1 MSLLQI
7 ERELMKMSLLV
18 AAASMLGMTPVL
30 SPTGL
35 HAAELRVLAGGSL
48 RGVLSELGPQF
59 ERDSGYKLV
68 IHFDTTP
75 NLIALATS
83 GDPFDLGVVPI
94 DVFKDEAAKARFK
107 PAIEFARVGFGVA
120 VRTGAPKPDV
130 STLDAFRKTLLDA
143 RSITFLP
150 ASAAGNYILKMFVR
164 LGIDEAMKA
173 KTVAQD
179 QPTQIVPALVKGD
192 AEIALFVNNVL
203 TAPGVEIVGPFP
215 AEVQQ
220 ELVYPAAVGADAREP
235 AAAKAFIDYL
245 TSPSVAST
253 LKAKGMTPG

>member
-1 MSLLQI
+1 
-7 ERELMKMSLLV
+7 MKMSLLV
-18 AAASMLGMTPVL
+18 AAASMLGIAPVL
-30 SPTGL
+30 SPMGSL

-48 RGVLSELGPQF
+48 RSVLNELGPQF
-59 ERDSGYKLV
+59 ERDSGYKLN

-83 GDPFDLGVVPI
+83 GDAFDLGIVPI

-150 ASAAGNYILKMFVR
+150 ASAAGSYILKMFER

-220 ELVYPAAVGADAREP
+220 ELIYPAAVGANAREP

>member
-1 MSLLQI
+1 
-7 ERELMKMSLLV
+7 MKMSLLV
-18 AAASMLGMTPVL
+18 AAASMLAMAPVL
-30 SPTGL
+30 PPAGGVG
-35 HAAELRVLAGGSL
+35 AAELKVLAGGSL
-48 RGVLSELGPQF
+48 RGLLSELGPQF
-59 ERDSGYKLV
+59 ERDSGYKLN

-75 NLIALATS
+75 NLIRLATS

-107 PAIEFARVGFGVA
+107 PAIEFARVGYGVA
-120 VRTGAPKPDV
+120 VRAGAPKPDV
-130 STLDAFRKTLLDA
+130 STLDAFKKTLLDA

-150 ASAAGNYILKMFVR
+150 ASAAGSYILKMFER
-164 LGIDEAMKA
+164 LGIAEAMKA
-173 KTVAQD
+173 KTMAQD
-179 QPTQIVPALVKGD
+179 QPTQIVPALLKGD

-220 ELVYPAAVGADAREP
+220 ELVYPAAVAAQAREP
-235 AAAKAFIDYL
+235 DGAKAFIEYL
-245 TSPSVAST
+245 TSPAAASA